1 MARIMVGYELGGGFG
16 HVNRLMGVVRG
27 LEKRGHQV
35 EFFMRNIREA
45 SVLMAA
51 ENRRLLPV
59 PDMLMRLQHQPK
71 GARMGAY
78 SDIMGH
84 AGFYTPE
91 MLYTAAMSWQTLLDH
106 AKPDL
111 IVCDHS
117 PVCCLVAWGRVPV
130 VQVADGFTM
139 PPVEADNFPLFS
151 PKHSYMVPP
160 ERLLKNMQEVQKRR
174 GAWVPDCVT
183 EPFRTAGRLV
193 CTLPELDPYRRLR
206 KDRVLGPAEGLLEPM
221 PLPEKPHFFAYL
233 NLEHKETKPI
243 LRALR
248 AMDLPGEVVCR
259 GMDEAVMR
267 SLRRPGLTPHA
278 RPQPIREVMAR
289 ASVVIHHG
297 GNGTCCAALSAGRLQ
312 VTAPTHTEAR
322 MNGNAVQALGCGK
335 VISGKEIEQAVAPAL
350 EALLETPEP
359 AGKAQAIAADL
370 AKRGPFTAGPQILD
384 ACEQIL
390 RGC

>member
-1 MARIMVGYELGGGFG
+1 MSKIMVGYELGGGFG

-45 SVLMAA
+45 AVLMAA

-59 PDMLMRLQHQPK
+59 PDMLMRLANQPK
-71 GARMGAY
+71 GSRMGAY

-84 AGFYTPE
+84 AGFYTTD
-91 MLYTAAMSWQTLLDH
+91 MLYTASMSWQSVIDH
-106 AKPDL
+106 VKPDL

-117 PVCCLVAWGRVPV
+117 PVCCLVAYGKIPV

-139 PPVEADNFPLFS
+139 PPAEEDNFPLFS
-151 PKHSYMVPP
+151 DKHSYMIPP
-160 ERLLKNMQEVQKRR
+160 ADLLKNMQEVQKRR
-174 GAWVPDCVT
+174 GGWVPDSVT

-193 CTLPELDPYRRLR
+193 CTLPELDPYRPLR
-206 KDRVLGPAEGLLEPM
+206 QDRVLGPAEGLQSPM
-221 PLPEKPHFFAYL
+221 PLPEKHHFFAYL

-248 AMDLPGEVVCR
+248 AMEMPGEVVCR
-259 GMDEAVMR
+259 GMDAAVMR

-278 RPQPIREVMAR
+278 KPQPIKEVMAR
-289 ASVVIHHG
+289 ASIVIHHG
-297 GNGTCCAALSAGRLQ
+297 GNGTCCAGLSAGRMQ

-322 MNGNAVQALGCGK
+322 MNGNCVQRLGGGK
-335 VISGKEIEQAVAPAL
+335 VIGGKEIEKEVAPAIEQLIKDDTAAKKAQAVA
-350 EALLETPEP
+350 
-359 AGKAQAIAADL
+359 ADL
-370 AKRGPFTAGPQILD
+370 EKRGPFTAGPQILD
-384 ACEQIL
+384 TCEQIL